1 MPNGANNISNFV
13 PEIWS
18 KKLAL
23 VEKTMTNF
31 INDFANREWEGEI
44 KSYGDTV
51 RISLPDPE
59 NIILGSGIVADA
71 SAVSPTQKTLVIDKS
86 RNVAFKFNDV
96 EKAQSQFNLIE
107 GYLGM
112 GMQKMQDAI
121 SLELQQ
127 AVFDD
132 ANVTSMGTAIQ
143 PQAVNVNN
151 VYDFVV
157 DLKVALTERGVLSS
171 EGYYTFKGSSEE
183 AKQLKPLLCVTPK
196 VYGMFLKSTHLT
208 HPTVAGD
215 DILKTGERKQI
226 AGFEIIQDTNITH
239 VTGTADDAQPYI
251 AGTKMGITFANQ
263 FEKVEALRD
272 LDSFADIV
280 RALQLY
286 GFAIIQPKSLI
297 KGFINISGE

>member
-1 MPNGANNISNFV
+1 M
-13 PEIWS
+13 
-18 KKLAL
+18 
-23 VEKTMTNF
+23 
-31 INDFANREWEGEI
+31 EI
-44 KSYGDTV
+44 KSFGDTV

-96 EKAQSQFNLIE
+96 EQAQSQFNLIE
-107 GYLGM
+107 GYLAM

-132 ANVTSMGTAIQ
+132 ANVETYGTSATPIAIT
-143 PQAVNVNN
+143 VNDC
-151 VYDFVV
+151 YDFVV
-157 DLKVALTERGVLSS
+157 DVKVKLTEKGVLNS
-171 EGYYTFKGSSEE
+171 EGFYTFKGSQEE
-183 AKQLKPLLCVTPK
+183 TKQLKPMLCVTPK

-215 DILKTGERKQI
+215 DILKSGERKQI
-226 AGFEIIQDTNITH
+226 AGFEIMQDTNIVN
-239 VTGTADDAQPYI
+239 VTGAGANAQPYI

-263 FEKVEALRD
+263 FQKVEALRD

-286 GFAIIQPKSLI
+286 GFTVVQPKSLV
-297 KGFINISGE
+297 KGFVSLS

>member
-44 KSYGDTV
+44 KSFGDTV
-51 RISLPDPE
+51 RISLPDPD

-96 EKAQSQFNLIE
+96 EQAQSQFNLIE

-132 ANVTSMGTAIQ
+132 ANVTSMGTAAA
-143 PQAVNVNN
+143 PQAVTVDN

-171 EGYYTFKGSSEE
+171 EGYYTFKGASEE
-183 AKQLKPLLCVTPK
+183 SKQLKPLLCVTPK

-215 DILKTGERKQI
+215 DILKSGERKQI
-226 AGFEIIQDTNITH
+226 AGFEIIQDTNISN
-239 VTGTADDAQPYI
+239 VTGTAANAQPYI
-251 AGTKMGITFANQ
+251 CGTKMGITFANQ
-263 FEKVEALRD
+263 FDKVEALRD

-286 GFAIIQPKSLI
+286 GYAIIQPKSLI
-297 KGFINISGE
+297 KGFININA